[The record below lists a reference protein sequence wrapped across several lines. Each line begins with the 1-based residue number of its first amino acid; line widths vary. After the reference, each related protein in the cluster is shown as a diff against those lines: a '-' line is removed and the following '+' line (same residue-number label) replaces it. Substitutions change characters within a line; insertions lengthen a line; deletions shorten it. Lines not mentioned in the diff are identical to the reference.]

1 MTPDELRRLAAAAN
15 EADQALAAAI
25 LEASREDMPQ
35 DVIAAASG
43 RTRERIRQIERA
55 AGLPPRK
62 RGPRAKS

>member
-35 DVIAAASG
+35 DVIADASG
-43 RTRERIRQIERA
+43 RSRERIRQIERA
-55 AGLPPRK
+55 AGLPPRR
-62 RGPRAKS
+62 RGPRAKA